1 MSNVT
6 YNINQLRDFSSIF
19 MRSEV
24 LSWLQG
30 DFSSLDIKIERY
42 SDLIPK
48 SGKSSYLNFVRHA
61 YSVLD
66 RNYQNE
72 YIFKNSFLTEWL
84 IKELGETDSVVFS
97 EFRVSKSI
105 ADLVMFNGRSK
116 AFEIK
121 TEFDSDVRLA
131 GQIKDYK
138 RAFNEVYLII
148 PKNKLSLYQKYSSD
162 VGIIL
167 FDDEKI
173 ERFELIHKPKF
184 QESIDSTVIM
194 EVLHTQEY
202 KNIVNQYFG
211 KLPIMNSFNQYNI
224 CLDLIQSIPLEHLNQ
239 LYINEIKKRGQNI
252 GLSNRY
258 YRELNQIT
266 LALKLKK
273 NQKSILINNLK
284 TPIKLQ

>member
-1 MSNVT
+1 MPNIS

-24 LSWLQG
+24 LSWLRG

-42 SDLIPK
+42 SKLIPK
-48 SGKSSYLNFVRHA
+48 SGKSSYLSFVRHA
-61 YSVLD
+61 YNVLNE
-66 RNYQNE
+66 NYQNE

-97 EFRVSKSI
+97 EFRVGNSI
-105 ADLVMFNGRSK
+105 TDLAMFNGISK

-121 TEFDSDVRLA
+121 TEFDSDARLS

-138 RAFNEVYLII
+138 KAFNETYLII

-167 FDDEKI
+167 FDKDKA
-173 ERFELIHKPKF
+173 ERFELIHKPTF
-184 QESIDSTVIM
+184 QEKIDSTTIM

-202 KNIVNQYFG
+202 KNIVNQYYG
-211 KLPIMNSFNQYNI
+211 KLPIMNSFNQYKI
-224 CLDLIQSIPLEHLNQ
+224 CYDLIKSIPYDILNQ
-239 LYINEIKKRGQNI
+239 FYIDEIKKRKQNI
-252 GLSNRY
+252 DLSNRY
-258 YRELNQIT
+258 YRELNQIS

-273 NQKSILINNLK
+273 KEKSVLINNLK
-284 TPIKLQ
+284 TTIKL

>member
-1 MSNVT
+1 
-6 YNINQLRDFSSIF
+6 
-19 MRSEV
+19 
-24 LSWLQG
+24 
-30 DFSSLDIKIERY
+30 
-42 SDLIPK
+42 
-48 SGKSSYLNFVRHA
+48 
-61 YSVLD
+61 
-66 RNYQNE
+66 
-72 YIFKNSFLTEWL
+72 
-84 IKELGETDSVVFS
+84 
-97 EFRVSKSI
+97 
-105 ADLVMFNGRSK
+105 
-116 AFEIK
+116 
-121 TEFDSDVRLA
+121 
-131 GQIKDYK
+131 
-138 RAFNEVYLII
+138 
-148 PKNKLSLYQKYSSD
+148 
-162 VGIIL
+162 
-167 FDDEKI
+167 
-173 ERFELIHKPKF
+173 
-184 QESIDSTVIM
+184 M